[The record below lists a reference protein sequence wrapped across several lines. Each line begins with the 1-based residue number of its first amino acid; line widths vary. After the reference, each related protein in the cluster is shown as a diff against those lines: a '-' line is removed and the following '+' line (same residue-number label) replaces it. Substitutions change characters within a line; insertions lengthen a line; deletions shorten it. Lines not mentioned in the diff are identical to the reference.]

1 MAHEILPATGA
12 LQIVRVPITHPDA
25 ARLVEEVQQVYVERY
40 GGRDESPVD
49 PAEFEDPTGMFFVGY
64 LDGVAVATGAW
75 RRHPTPEGVEV
86 GPSAEVKRMY
96 VAAGHRGRGL
106 ARALLAH
113 VERTAREEGIASMV
127 LETGLA
133 QPEAIELYLSSGYR
147 PVPNFGFHSDQALS
161 RCFAKEF

>member
-1 MAHEILPATGA
+1 MVHEPLPATRT

-25 ARLVEEVQQVYVERY
+25 AMLVEEVQQVYVERY
-40 GGRDESPVD
+40 GGRDEAPVE
-49 PAEFEDPTGMFFVGY
+49 PAEFEDPEGMFFVGY
-64 LDGVAVATGAW
+64 LDGVPVATGAW
-75 RRHPTPEGVEV
+75 RRHPVPEGVEATS
-86 GPSAEVKRMY
+86 SAEVKRMY
-96 VAAGHRGRGL
+96 VNAAHRGRGL

-113 VERTAREEGIASMV
+113 VESTARESGVAAMV

-147 PVPNFGFHSDQALS
+147 PVPNFGFHADQPLS